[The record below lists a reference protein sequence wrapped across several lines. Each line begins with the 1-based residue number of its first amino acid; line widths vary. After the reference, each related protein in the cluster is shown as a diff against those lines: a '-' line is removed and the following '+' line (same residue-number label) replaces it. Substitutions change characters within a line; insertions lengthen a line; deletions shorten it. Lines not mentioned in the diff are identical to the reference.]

1 MTRLD
6 LPTGTVTF
14 LFTDVEGSTKLLHA
28 LGDAAYADA
37 LGEHRRLLR
46 EAFARHGGVE
56 VDTQGDAFFVAFPT
70 ATGAIDAAEA
80 ALEALDIGPITV
92 RIGIHTG
99 DPLTT
104 DEGYVGIDVHRA
116 ARVAAV
122 AHGGQVLITA
132 STAQADGRAL
142 HDLGDHHLKDL
153 AAPERLFQ
161 LGDGS
166 FPPLKSI
173 SPSHLPTPATPF
185 VGREPEVARVAG
197 LLRDPDTRLLTIT
210 GPGGIGKTRLAIEA
224 ATEAIPSFPGGLWWV
239 ALAPLQDPTVVE
251 TAIADALTLRDEGT
265 GIEVGAALDRQLAGR
280 RTLLLLDNAEHLL
293 PPIAERI
300 GSLLAAAPSVVALVT
315 SRERLQLSAERVVD
329 VPVMTAEDAE
339 AFFLSRADAAG
350 ARVERSD
357 SLTALLERLDRL
369 PLALQLA
376 AARLRIFSVD
386 QLLERLSARLDLL
399 EGDRDADPRQRT
411 LRTTIGWSHDL
422 LTDEEQV
429 LFRRLC
435 VFAGGGTL
443 AAVEAVVDGDPDA
456 LSALLDKALVQR
468 RDGGGEPRFW
478 MLESIRSFAEERS
491 EAAGELADLRAR
503 HAGWYRDL
511 AEDADRSIRG
521 GDPEEIHVAVLEAEI
536 GNLRSALSFGVHAED
551 HDLVRSIVASL
562 PMYWIMRGRLSE
574 ARGWIER
581 ALEIDRVQDDVRRR
595 LLSSLATIA
604 SLQGDHE
611 IAVEAADEAA
621 DLASELGGATDRI
634 DQLRE
639 QGLAALLRG
648 DWASAEPVYEELFAL
663 AVEVGNGV
671 RTSAS
676 RLNLAT
682 IANKNGRHDRAEELL
697 RENLTFVR
705 SRGQSRCEAT
715 TLAMLAE
722 TAIHQDRGDAVSEPA
737 RVAAVRSSQIS
748 DEPLLVYSLEL
759 VAAGAAEDG
768 EGRRAAILLGATD
781 AARER
786 MELEPDDDEAFVR
799 EWVRTRLP
807 RTLSADDIA
816 AASQAGGR
824 LELDAALTEATAGSR

>member
-1 MTRLD
+1 MSRLD

-28 LGDAAYADA
+28 LGDADYADA

-46 EAFARHGGVE
+46 EAFSRHGGVE

-70 ATGAIDAAEA
+70 ATGAVDAADDA
-80 ALEALDIGPITV
+80 VRALEPGPITV

-99 DPLTT
+99 SPLTT

-122 AHGGQVLITA
+122 AHGGQILLTAATA
-132 STAQADGRAL
+132 SSSDDRDL
-142 HDLGDHHLKDL
+142 RDLGDHHLKDL

-173 SPSHLPTPATPF
+173 SPSHLPTPTTPF
-185 VGREPEVARVAG
+185 IGREPEVARVAE
-197 LLRDPDTRLLTIT
+197 LLRDQETRLLTIT

-224 ATEAIPSFPGGLWWV
+224 ADETTASFPGGLWWV
-239 ALAPLQDPTVVE
+239 ALAPLQDPSVVE
-251 TAIADALTLRDEGT
+251 TAIADALMLREEG
-265 GIEVGAALDRQLAGR
+265 VDLGAAIEQQLGGR

-293 PPIAERI
+293 PDVGERV
-300 GSLLAAAPSVVALVT
+300 GALLAAAPSVVALVT
-315 SRERLQLSAERVVD
+315 SRERLRLGPEQVVD
-329 VPVMTAEDAE
+329 VPVMTLEDAE
-339 AFFLSRADAAG
+339 TFFLSRADAAG
-350 ARVERSD
+350 VRIERSYAVTD
-357 SLTALLERLDRL
+357 LLDRLDRL

-376 AARLRIFSVD
+376 AARLRIFSPD
-386 QLLERLSARLDLL
+386 QLLERLSARLDL

-411 LRTTIGWSHDL
+411 LRNTIGWSHDL
-422 LTDEEQV
+422 LTDDERER
-429 LFRRLC
+429 FRRLC
-435 VFAGGGTL
+435 VFAGGGSLT
-443 AAVEAVVDGDPDA
+443 AVEAIVGGDADTLLA
-456 LSALLDKALVQR
+456 LVDKALVQR
-468 RDGGGEPRFW
+468 REAGGEPRFW
-478 MLESIRSFAEERS
+478 MLESIRSFAEERAD
-491 EAAGELADLRAR
+491 AAGELTELRMR
-503 HAGWYRDL
+503 HAAWYRDL
-511 AEDADRSIRG
+511 ANAAEAAIRA

-536 GNLRSALSFGVHAED
+536 GNLRSALSFGLETDD
-551 HDLVRSIVASL
+551 HDLVRSIVVAL

-574 ARGWIER
+574 ARAWIER
-581 ALEIDRVQDDVRRR
+581 ALALGPTGDDLHRR

-611 IAVEAADEAA
+611 VAVEAADEAA
-621 DLASELGGATDRI
+621 DLASALGGATDRI

-639 QGLAALLRG
+639 RGLAALLKG
-648 DWASAEPVYEELFAL
+648 DWASAEPVYEELFELAT
-663 AVEVGNGV
+663 AVENGV

-682 IANKNGRHDRAEELL
+682 IANKTGRHDRAEELL

-748 DEPLLVYSLEL
+748 DDPLLIYSLEL
-759 VAAGAAEDG
+759 IAAAAAEDG
-768 EGRRAAILLGATD
+768 DGRRAATLLGATD

-786 MELEPDDDEAFVR
+786 MELDRDDDEAFVR
-799 EWVRTRLP
+799 DWIRARIP
-807 RTLSADDIA
+807 RSLSPDDITS
-816 AASQAGGR
+816 ASEAGGR
-824 LELDAALTEATAGSR
+824 MDLGAALTEATAD